1 MYLCLYKEQ
10 VMDTK
15 RLSSSPEA
23 LLIDMMR
30 RGSTHA
36 FDELYRMYVHRLLG
50 FCLQI
55 CKTREDAEEIVQD
68 TFVQLWKH
76 RDRIRQSESL
86 KSLLFTIARNRIVN
100 AYRSLANSACYE
112 DYVEHWNILAG
123 EDSSAKLSY
132 QEFVQ
137 QLEETLTELPAT
149 QSKVV
154 RLSRLEDK
162 NNKEIAQILSLSE
175 QSVKNQLSLGL
186 KALRVK
192 LQARGYLG
200 ALFFLSFWD
209 F

>member
-1 MYLCLYKEQ
+1 
-10 VMDTK
+10 MDIK
-15 RLSSSPEA
+15 RLSSSPET
-23 LLIDMMR
+23 LLISMMR

-36 FDELYRMYVHRLLG
+36 FDELYRMYVRRLLG

-76 RDRIRQSESL
+76 REQIRQSESL
-86 KSLLFTIARNRIVN
+86 KSFLFTTARNRVLN
-100 AYRSLANSACYE
+100 AYRSLASSACYE
-112 DYVEHWNILAG
+112 DYVEHLNIEGG
-123 EDSSAKLSY
+123 EESSTRLSY

-137 QLEETLTELPAT
+137 QLEETLAGLPPT

-162 NNKEIAQILSLSE
+162 NNKEIAQILNLSE

-186 KALRVK
+186 KALRMH
-192 LQARGYLG
+192 LQERGYLS